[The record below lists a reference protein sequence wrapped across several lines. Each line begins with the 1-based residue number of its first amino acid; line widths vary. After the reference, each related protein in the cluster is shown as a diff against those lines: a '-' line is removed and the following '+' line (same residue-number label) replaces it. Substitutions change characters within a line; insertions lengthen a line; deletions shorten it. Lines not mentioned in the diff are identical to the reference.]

1 MRYHYIV
8 PKLPSVEVSLE
19 KQTICWYILKMH
31 ALGIWDLSSHRE
43 RCIFFFA
50 GLANCYGHLHRLH
63 TSMGLLY
70 PALRWEL
77 ISNTLVCTCGHE
89 HNFDCFISLAGL
101 SPWEQTVVVVTHG
114 NSWSLAQL
122 CLSSAVVAPCRVA
135 HLLKNTCYARISL
148 RTWFHASGT

>member
-43 RCIFFFA
+43 RCFFFCRF
-50 GLANCYGHLHRLH
+50 GLLLWPSASVAH
-63 TSMGLLY
+63 SMGLLRACILFLGENWY
-70 PALRWEL
+70 SIRNL
-77 ISNTLVCTCGHE
+77 LVCTCSHE

-114 NSWSLAQL
+114 NSCSALPL
-122 CLSSAVVAPCRVA
+122 LSSSAAAPCRFA
-135 HLLKNTCYARISL
+135 RRISL
-148 RTWFHASGT
+148 RTWFHPSGS